1 MNEPQRPPTTS
12 PQSQRTKAVSPGVD
26 GSGRSEGASEER
38 PRSEFRPVQLHTVKG
53 AGGVELCVA
62 EAGNPQGPAVLFVH
76 GFCQSHRAWQRQLQ
90 SSLGL
95 DFRLVAL
102 DLRGH
107 GRSEKPEDG
116 YIDGHLWAQDLHA
129 VITTLRLERPVLVGW
144 SYGGVAVIDYLRHF
158 SQANVAGV
166 HFVGALSRLGKP
178 EAFADLGPDFLQL
191 IPGLLSPEPDE
202 GQSALESFASLLFHA
217 PQAPAIQN
225 EVRAYNQQ
233 VPHQV
238 RLGVSQ
244 RVEDGEDVLAA
255 LKLPVLVAH
264 GLEDRVVLPES
275 SRHIAS
281 LVKHAELSRYPDVGH
296 SPFWEDTAR
305 FNQELARFV
314 ARCR

>member
-1 MNEPQRPPTTS
+1 MNEPQRPLTTS
-12 PQSQRTKAVSPGVD
+12 PQPQSTKAVSLGVD
-26 GSGRSEGASEER
+26 GAGLSEGATEGR
-38 PRSEFRPVQLHTVKG
+38 ARSEFRPVQLHTVKG
-53 AGGVELCVA
+53 AEGIELCVA

-76 GFCQSHRAWQRQLQ
+76 GFCQSHQAWQRQLH

-107 GRSEKPEDG
+107 GRSGKPESG
-116 YIDGHLWAQDLHA
+116 YIDGRLWAEDLHA

-144 SYGGVAVIDYLRHF
+144 SYGGVVVIDYLRHF
-158 SQANVAGV
+158 GQANVAGV

-178 EAFADLGPDFLQL
+178 EFFADFAPDFLQL
-191 IPGLLSPEPDE
+191 IPGLLSPEADE
-202 GQSALESFASLLFHA
+202 SRSAIESFASLLFHT
-217 PQAPAIQN
+217 PQAPAVQD

-238 RLGVSQ
+238 RLGVGQ

-255 LKLPVLVAH
+255 LKLPILVSH
-264 GLEDRVVLPES
+264 GLEDRVVLPEA
-275 SRHIAS
+275 SRLIAS
-281 LVKHAELSRYPDVGH
+281 RVKHSELSRYPDVGH